1 VSTRYDD
8 YHELLIT
15 QDGAVLTISLN
26 NPPMNAIGG
35 ERHRELSTI
44 FRVVNDDPSVH
55 VVVLTAPG
63 EVFSAG
69 GDVKKMAGRLERN
82 ELDTWPEVVEIARNL
97 VYGLVDCEKPVI
109 ARVNGDCLGLGATLC
124 LMSDLSVMVDD
135 AVIGDPHVRIGLVP
149 GDGAALIWPQHVG
162 FARAKEYLLTG
173 DTLPATRAAEIGL
186 VNYAVPRAQLDAKVD
201 ELAQKIA
208 RLPAPATSGTK
219 KAINSALRRHFEGLV
234 DANLSFE
241 TSTFLSAEHRE
252 RLFAL
257 RDRQRRKEEQ

>member
-1 VSTRYDD
+1 MTYEH

-15 QDGAVLTISLN
+15 QDGPVLTISLN
-26 NPPMNAIGG
+26 NPPMNPIGG

-44 FRVVNDDPSVH
+44 FREVNGDASVH
-55 VVVLTAPG
+55 VVILTASG
-63 EVFSAG
+63 DAFSAG
-69 GDVKKMAGRLERN
+69 GDVKRMARRLE
-82 ELDTWPEVVEIARNL
+82 EQDYESWIEVVEIARDLTYAL
-97 VYGLVDCEKPVI
+97 VECEKPVI

-149 GDGAALIWPQHVG
+149 GDGAALIWPQHIG

-173 DTLPATRAAEIGL
+173 EFIPATKAAEIGL
-186 VNYAVPRAQLDAKVD
+186 INYAVPRAELDAKVD

-219 KAINSALRRHFEGLV
+219 MAINSALRRHFDGLV
-234 DANLSFE
+234 DANLGFE
-241 TSTFLSAEHRE
+241 TQTFLSAEHRE

-257 RDRQRRKEEQ
+257 RDRQERKKQP